1 MRACVAERRLT
12 FLVRQKTQASLRD
25 APIPI
30 TVTPWAKAHVYLHK
44 PLRGLG
50 RFTPRRNSSCTLRCR
65 VSRGG
70 VLGEGAGARQKDGGQ
85 KDFHG
90 GQQGTWGSVR
100 PG

>member
-50 RFTPRRNSSCTLRCR
+50 RGDDRTREGRSSQKLRRTLGL
-65 VSRGG
+65 SR
-70 VLGEGAGARQKDGGQ
+70 AR
-85 KDFHG
+85 
-90 GQQGTWGSVR
+90 
-100 PG
+100 